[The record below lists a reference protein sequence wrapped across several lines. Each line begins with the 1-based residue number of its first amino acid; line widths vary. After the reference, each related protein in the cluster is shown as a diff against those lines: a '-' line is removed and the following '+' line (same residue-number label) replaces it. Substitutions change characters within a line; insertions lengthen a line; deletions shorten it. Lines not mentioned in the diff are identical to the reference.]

1 MSASDHVPDAV
12 ALQRAIQDLAAYSL
26 DTWQRSVLT
35 ADVLRERGNVFLE
48 HLLAGKPPLLTFE
61 HELVLDG
68 RTLPR
73 PCNYSLL
80 RIVPTAGM
88 PVDAAKRPIV
98 IVDPRA
104 GHGPGIG
111 GFKPDSEVGVAL
123 RAGHTVYFVTFSP
136 EPEEGQTLVDVARA
150 EAAFLEEV
158 VHRHP
163 ECPQKPAVIGNCQ
176 AGWAMAAL
184 ASVRGDVMGP
194 LVLNGAPLSYWSGS
208 AKQNPMRYAGG
219 LLGGAWLSAFT
230 ADISGDRFDGAWL
243 VNNFENLNLGNTYW
257 GKLYNLYASVDTERE
272 RFLEFE
278 RWWGGYFRMTGEEI
292 ESIVENLFVGN
303 RLARGE
309 VEADGVKVDLRNIT
323 SPVVVFAS
331 WGDNITPPQQALDW
345 ILDVWGSEK
354 ALVAAGRTIVYMLHP
369 TIGHLGIFVG
379 GAVAR
384 KEHDQVVNTLDQIEA
399 LPPGLFEMKIE
410 TSDPNAAFAAL
421 ETGGYSVRFEMRSFD
436 DIRALDPDGRGD
448 EAMFSTIAQLS
459 EMNMQAYRTFAQPFV
474 RAMGSRALGDFLR
487 WAHPLRQQH
496 LALSDMSPFAP
507 WLRQAAEQAR
517 EHREPVAS
525 DNVWLAWE
533 RLGSE
538 WITKALDKLGTAR
551 DDASEKWLT
560 LAYGPRGLGAL
571 LPPAVAD
578 ELAALHRAG
587 TDEAKARRMALANV
601 DKGGFAEAVCRIVLA
616 GITRG
621 GGIERRNL
629 RIAQLLGS
637 SHREMVR
644 QMVGVP
650 ASAEPLDWPKIFD
663 AQALIVTFAP
673 QEAMGALPKL
683 LPTQAERE
691 HALALGAAVLMAEPT
706 LSDPNS
712 PAAHFIRERLGVDP
726 ARIAALSLSLAQ
738 TVASDQALGSSAPV
752 PGVSTD
758 APAKEP
764 RRQTRTTAK
773 STGKTTVNATAKATA
788 KSAPEAAPRTAPE
801 SAPKKAAKTAARKTA
816 KAAPKT
822 TAKAAAGRGKAEPAA
837 KPSQRELRLVVNRPA
852 TGKGATASR
861 KRSS

>member
-1 MSASDHVPDAV
+1 MGTSIPRFPDAA
-12 ALQRAIQDLAAYSL
+12 ALHKAMQDLAAYSV
-26 DTWQRSVLT
+26 DAWQRSVLT
-35 ADVLRERGNVFLE
+35 ADVLRERGNSFLE
-48 HLLAGKPPLLTFE
+48 HLLAGKPPLLKFE
-61 HELVLDG
+61 HELVIDG

-80 RIVPTAGM
+80 RIVPPEDT
-88 PVDAAKRPIV
+88 PVDPARRPIV

-111 GFKPDSEVGVAL
+111 GFKSDSEVGVAL
-123 RAGHTVYFVTFSP
+123 RAGHPVYFVTFAP

-158 VHRHP
+158 VRRHP
-163 ECPQKPAVIGNCQ
+163 ECEHKPAVIGNCQ
-176 AGWAMAAL
+176 AGWAIAAL

-194 LVLNGAPLSYWSGS
+194 LVLNGAPLSYWAGS
-208 AKQNPMRYAGG
+208 SEQNPMRYAGG
-219 LLGGAWLSAFT
+219 MLGGAWLSAFT
-230 ADISGDRFDGAWL
+230 ADLAGDRFDGAWL

-257 GKLYNLYASVDTERE
+257 GKLYNLYANVDTERE

-309 VEADGVKVDLRNIT
+309 VEADGVKIDLRNIT

-345 ILDVWGSEK
+345 VLDVWGSEK

-410 TSDPNAAFAAL
+410 AQDPHAAFSSL
-421 ETGGYSVRFEMRSFD
+421 DTGGYGVRFENRTFD
-436 DIRALDPDGRGD
+436 DIRALDPDGGRAD
-448 EAMFSTIAQLS
+448 EALFSTIAQMS
-459 EMNMQAYRTFAQPFV
+459 ELNMQAYRTFAQPFV
-474 RAMGSRALGDFLR
+474 RAVGSRALGDFMR
-487 WAHPLRQQH
+487 WLHPLRQQH
-496 LALSDMSPFAP
+496 LLFSDMSPFAP
-507 WLRQAAEQAR
+507 WLREAARRAR
-517 EHREPVAS
+517 EQRQSTAP

-538 WITKALDKLGTAR
+538 WITEGLDRLGSAR
-551 DDASEKWLT
+551 DEASEQWVMM
-560 LAYGPRGLGAL
+560 AYGSRGLGAL

-578 ELAALHRAG
+578 ELAALQRAG
-587 TDEAKARRMALANV
+587 ADEEKARRLALEHV
-601 DKGGFAEAVCRIVLA
+601 DKGGFADAVCRIVLA
-616 GITRG
+616 GIARG

-629 RIAQLLGS
+629 RLAQLLGS

-650 ASAEPLDWPKIFD
+650 PGAEQLDWPKILD

-673 QEAMGALPKL
+673 QEAMAALTTL
-683 LPTQAERE
+683 LPTRKERD
-691 HALALGAAVLMAEPT
+691 HAVALAAAVLMAEPT
-706 LSDPNS
+706 LSDPTS
-712 PAAHFIRERLGVDP
+712 PAAQFIRERLDVDP
-726 ARIAALSLSLAQ
+726 ARVAALSLTLAQ
-738 TVASDQALGSSAPV
+738 TVASDEGQGSSAPV
-752 PGVSTD
+752 PGVSMPA
-758 APAKEP
+758 APAKAA
-764 RRQTRTTAK
+764 R
-773 STGKTTVNATAKATA
+773 GKR
-788 KSAPEAAPRTAPE
+788 SPAAPTARA
-801 SAPKKAAKTAARKTA
+801 APKKAAKTAARTSA
-816 KAAPKT
+816 K
-822 TAKAAAGRGKAEPAA
+822 PAA
-837 KPSQRELRLVVNRPA
+837 KPRTPVKREPPPGDEARPPRKPAQGELRLVVNRPA
-852 TGKGATASR
+852 AKKAASTR
-861 KRSS
+861 RRST